1 MRDPAVL
8 QHTGAG
14 RFSIINYNPNKTYQV
29 FNKNGTPNNGIPI
42 VDGVIQMGTNY
53 GDYKVSFV
61 TTPSKGTPFSR
72 AAVTYYTAYRQVC
85 VGTPGA
91 CSPACESGGGYTCC
105 WGCSPAADGTICC
118 CPGGTTCSQQPYAIK
133 NAVPAGYTEAF
144 GEWVKIDN
152 PEVRGIITT
161 TNNHHSNGVVPFSS
175 VGVWEPTYYQAF
187 ETPERTL
194 APIETTE
201 FNPDP
206 PMELVF
212 DYNIILSL
220 FDDDDELYLSLDSNN
235 TPESFQFVKG
245 ETQEVFVRDIQGIQT
260 GRFEMIWAG
269 TDEANPIIKEVS
281 GRVGG

>member
-14 RFSIINYNPNKTYQV
+14 LFTIINYNPNKTYQV
-29 FNKNGTPNNGIPI
+29 FNYTGTPNNSIPI
-42 VDGVIQMGTNY
+42 VDGVVQMETNY
-53 GDYKVSFV
+53 GDYKVGFAN
-61 TTPSKGTPFSR
+61 TPSKSTPFSR
-72 AAVTYYTAYRQVC
+72 AAVTYSTSYRTVC
-85 VGTPGA
+85 VSIPGA
-91 CSPACESGGGYTCC
+91 CSPACDTPAGPTCC

-118 CPGGTTCSQQPYAIK
+118 CPNGTECSQQPYAIK

-152 PEVRGIITT
+152 PEVRGVLTT
-161 TNNHHSNGVVPFSS
+161 PNNRHSNGVVPFSV
-175 VGVWEPTYYQAF
+175 VGEWEPTYYQAF

-201 FNPDP
+201 FNPNP

-212 DYNIILSL
+212 DYNIILSF
-220 FDDDDELYLSLDSNN
+220 FDDNDELYLSLDSNSN
-235 TPESFQFVKG
+235 PESFQFVKG
-245 ETQEVFVRDIQGIQT
+245 LTQEVFVRDIQGIQT